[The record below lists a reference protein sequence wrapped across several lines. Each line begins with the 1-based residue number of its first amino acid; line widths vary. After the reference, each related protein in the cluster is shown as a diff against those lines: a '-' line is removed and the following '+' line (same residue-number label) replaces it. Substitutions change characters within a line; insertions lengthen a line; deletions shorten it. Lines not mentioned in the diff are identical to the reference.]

1 MNSEKSTISV
11 RFRSDFAEILEV
23 RAWYE
28 GSRLGTLT
36 NRLVRSELQ
45 KVSRVGEKY
54 IISKG
59 SAEYDELV
67 ATGGLDESYYLL
79 PEIDE
84 IISFMPTNEGRRGT
98 KLTKNKQVSLYLTED
113 EVSQLNRVVY
123 AQDVFG
129 TYDSEKILSYRYAIH
144 GLLLNTEL
152 LKSRFTRISKH
163 AANAQPRKRLE

>member
-1 MNSEKSTISV
+1 MNSEKNIIAV
-11 RFRSDFAEILEV
+11 RFRSDFAEMLEI

-67 ATGGLDESYYLL
+67 ATGGLDESYYIL
-79 PEIDE
+79 PEIE
-84 IISFMPTNEGRRGT
+84 
-98 KLTKNKQVSLYLTED
+98 
-113 EVSQLNRVVY
+113 
-123 AQDVFG
+123 
-129 TYDSEKILSYRYAIH
+129 
-144 GLLLNTEL
+144 
-152 LKSRFTRISKH
+152 
-163 AANAQPRKRLE
+163 

>member
-11 RFRSDFAEILEV
+11 RFRSEFAEILEV

-84 IISFMPTNEGRRGT
+84 IISFMPTNE
-98 KLTKNKQVSLYLTED
+98 VD
-113 EVSQLNRVVY
+113 EEQS
-123 AQDVFG
+123 
-129 TYDSEKILSYRYAIH
+129 
-144 GLLLNTEL
+144 
-152 LKSRFTRISKH
+152 
-163 AANAQPRKRLE
+163 

>member
-79 PEIDE
+79 Q
-84 IISFMPTNEGRRGT
+84 NEGRESPRFQPWDDRPT
-98 KLTKNKQVSLYLTED
+98 IMVFFVST
-113 EVSQLNRVVY
+113 N
-123 AQDVFG
+123 
-129 TYDSEKILSYRYAIH
+129 II
-144 GLLLNTEL
+144 
-152 LKSRFTRISKH
+152 IM
-163 AANAQPRKRLE
+163 

>member
-1 MNSEKSTISV
+1 MNNEKSTISV

-36 NRLVRSELQ
+36 NRLVRSERQ

-84 IISFMPTNEGRRGT
+84 SYPSCRPT
-98 KLTKNKQVSLYLTED
+98 KVD
-113 EVSQLNRVVY
+113 EEQS
-123 AQDVFG
+123 
-129 TYDSEKILSYRYAIH
+129 
-144 GLLLNTEL
+144 
-152 LKSRFTRISKH
+152 
-163 AANAQPRKRLE
+163 

>member
-67 ATGGLDESYYLL
+67 ATGGVDESYYLL

-84 IISFMPTNEGRRGT
+84 VITFMTTNEGRRGT
-98 KLTKNKQVSLYLTED
+98 K
-113 EVSQLNRVVY
+113 
-123 AQDVFG
+123 
-129 TYDSEKILSYRYAIH
+129 I
-144 GLLLNTEL
+144 
-152 LKSRFTRISKH
+152 
-163 AANAQPRKRLE
+163 

>member
-59 SAEYDELV
+59 SAEYDG
-67 ATGGLDESYYLL
+67 AG
-79 PEIDE
+79 
-84 IISFMPTNEGRRGT
+84 
-98 KLTKNKQVSLYLTED
+98 
-113 EVSQLNRVVY
+113 
-123 AQDVFG
+123 
-129 TYDSEKILSYRYAIH
+129 SYRRS
-144 GLLLNTEL
+144 G
-152 LKSRFTRISKH
+152 
-163 AANAQPRKRLE
+163 

>member
-36 NRLVRSELQ
+36 NRLIRSELQ

-84 IISFMPTNEGRRGT
+84 SYPSCRPT
-98 KLTKNKQVSLYLTED
+98 KVD
-113 EVSQLNRVVY
+113 EEQS
-123 AQDVFG
+123 
-129 TYDSEKILSYRYAIH
+129 
-144 GLLLNTEL
+144 
-152 LKSRFTRISKH
+152 
-163 AANAQPRKRLE
+163 

>member
-1 MNSEKSTISV
+1 MNSKKSTISV
-11 RFRSDFAEILEV
+11 RFRSDFAEILED

-84 IISFMPTNEGRRGT
+84 SYPSCRPT
-98 KLTKNKQVSLYLTED
+98 KVD
-113 EVSQLNRVVY
+113 EEQS
-123 AQDVFG
+123 
-129 TYDSEKILSYRYAIH
+129 
-144 GLLLNTEL
+144 
-152 LKSRFTRISKH
+152 
-163 AANAQPRKRLE
+163 

>member
-84 IISFMPTNEGRRGT
+84 SYPSCRPT
-98 KLTKNKQVSLYLTED
+98 KVD
-113 EVSQLNRVVY
+113 EEQS
-123 AQDVFG
+123 
-129 TYDSEKILSYRYAIH
+129 
-144 GLLLNTEL
+144 
-152 LKSRFTRISKH
+152 
-163 AANAQPRKRLE
+163 

>member
-1 MNSEKSTISV
+1 MNSEKIIIPV
-11 RFRSDFAEILEV
+11 RFRSDFAEMLEI

-36 NRLVRSELQ
+36 NRLIRNELQ

-67 ATGGLDESYYLL
+67 ATEGLDESYYLL

-84 IISFMPTNEGRRGT
+84 IISFMPTNGGRRGT
-98 KLTKNKQVSLYLTED
+98 KLMKNKQVSLYLSDD
-113 EVSQLNRVVY
+113 EVNQLNKVVY

-129 TYDSEKILSYRYAIH
+129 TYDSEKI
-144 GLLLNTEL
+144 
-152 LKSRFTRISKH
+152 
-163 AANAQPRKRLE
+163 

>member
-84 IISFMPTNEGRRGT
+84 IISFMPTNE
-98 KLTKNKQVSLYLTED
+98 QS
-113 EVSQLNRVVY
+113 
-123 AQDVFG
+123 
-129 TYDSEKILSYRYAIH
+129 
-144 GLLLNTEL
+144 
-152 LKSRFTRISKH
+152 
-163 AANAQPRKRLE
+163 

>member
-59 SAEYDELV
+59 SAEYDENGSSHSWMNRTISYQRLMKSYPSCRPTKV
-67 ATGGLDESYYLL
+67 DEEQS
-79 PEIDE
+79 
-84 IISFMPTNEGRRGT
+84 
-98 KLTKNKQVSLYLTED
+98 
-113 EVSQLNRVVY
+113 
-123 AQDVFG
+123 
-129 TYDSEKILSYRYAIH
+129 
-144 GLLLNTEL
+144 
-152 LKSRFTRISKH
+152 
-163 AANAQPRKRLE
+163 

>member
-1 MNSEKSTISV
+1 M

-84 IISFMPTNEGRRGT
+84 SYPSCRPT
-98 KLTKNKQVSLYLTED
+98 KVD
-113 EVSQLNRVVY
+113 EEQS
-123 AQDVFG
+123 
-129 TYDSEKILSYRYAIH
+129 
-144 GLLLNTEL
+144 
-152 LKSRFTRISKH
+152 
-163 AANAQPRKRLE
+163 

>member
-59 SAEYDELV
+59 SAEYDWMNRTISYQRLMKSYPSCRPTKV
-67 ATGGLDESYYLL
+67 DE
-79 PEIDE
+79 E
-84 IISFMPTNEGRRGT
+84 
-98 KLTKNKQVSLYLTED
+98 
-113 EVSQLNRVVY
+113 
-123 AQDVFG
+123 
-129 TYDSEKILSYRYAIH
+129 
-144 GLLLNTEL
+144 
-152 LKSRFTRISKH
+152 
-163 AANAQPRKRLE
+163 